1 MKLSNIKIVYKN
13 LCIKI
18 FNSFYLVLSLLLF
31 RKRYSSEFDRYYL
44 TPPELIGGFIVCD
57 SVNYNLFKFC
67 IPSSVVDLREFK
79 FAHDNDSKVV
89 KKSDFIIVVAL
100 SLDSDVNFYIL
111 SSVNSYI
118 SSLKCDYQVKVRYHP
133 RSSRLLICKVRK
145 SLSKLNV
152 KYSEIDNKS
161 IIHAENT
168 GNAYFG
174 IFGSYILQSESFFDH
189 IYISKLGFDR
199 QDIWDKEALNFFSDD
214 FFSSD
219 KVFLI

>member
-1 MKLSNIKIVYKN
+1 MKKY
-13 LCIKI
+13 
-18 FNSFYLVLSLLLF
+18 
-31 RKRYSSEFDRYYL
+31 
-44 TPPELIGGFIVCD
+44 
-57 SVNYNLFKFC
+57 
-67 IPSSVVDLREFK
+67 SVVTFDL
-79 FAHDNDSKVV
+79 DNTFWPVE
-89 KKSDFIIVVAL
+89 
-100 SLDSDVNFYIL
+100 
-111 SSVNSYI
+111 
-118 SSLKCDYQVKVRYHP
+118 P
-133 RSSRLLICKVRK
+133 
-145 SLSKLNV
+145 
-152 KYSEIDNKS
+152 S